1 MSEHHGKIW
10 WSELMTDDPEA
21 AKDWY
26 ATHAGWTYTSM
37 DMGGGSGPYNV
48 AHVDGQPMA
57 GIMPR
62 PDGVPKEVP
71 AHWLT
76 YVAVS
81 DVDATAK
88 AAPTTVQEPFDVPGV
103 GRIAVI
109 VDAGGATVGIMTPAG

>member
-21 AKDWY
+21 AKAWY
-26 ATHAGWTYTSM
+26 ASQAGWTYTTM
-37 DMGGGSGPYNV
+37 DMGDGGGPYSV
-48 AHVDGQPMA
+48 AHVGEQPVA

-81 DVDATAK
+81 DVDAVAK
-88 AAPTTVQEPFDVPGV
+88 AAPTTVQAPFDVPGV

>member
-21 AKDWY
+21 AKAWY
-26 ATHAGWTYTSM
+26 AEQAGWTYTSM
-37 DMGGGSGPYNV
+37 DMGDGGGPYTV
-48 AHVDGQPMA
+48 AHVDEQPIA

-62 PDGVPKEVP
+62 PAGVPKEVP

-81 DVDATAK
+81 DVDAVAK
-88 AAPTTVQEPFDVPGV
+88 AAPSVMQEPFDVPGV